1 MTAKELND
9 TNFDAIIAATD
20 KPVLVDFHAE
30 WCGPCKMLGP
40 LIDEIAEEQKD
51 DTLVAKV
58 NIEEAPQIA
67 SRYGITS
74 IPALLV
80 FKDGQQINSS
90 RGVQSKDAILKLIAG
105 AA

>member
-9 TNFDAIIAATD
+9 SNFDAIIAAAD

-30 WCGPCKMLGP
+30 WCGPCKMLSP
-40 LIDEIAEEQKD
+40 LIDEIAEEQSD
-51 DTLVAKV
+51 DTIVAKV
-58 NIEEAPQIA
+58 NIEDAPQTA

-80 FKDGQQINSS
+80 FKDGQPVSSS
-90 RGVQSKDAILKLIAG
+90 RGVQSKDAILKLIKG